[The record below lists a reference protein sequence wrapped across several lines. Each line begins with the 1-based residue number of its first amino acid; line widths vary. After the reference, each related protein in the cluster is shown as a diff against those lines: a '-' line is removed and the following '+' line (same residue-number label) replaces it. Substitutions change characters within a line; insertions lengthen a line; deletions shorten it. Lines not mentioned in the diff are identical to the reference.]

1 MLRMLCKISLL
12 DRLLLLLHLRKSRNL
27 EQGDGVWE
35 TVSHDMLICVTMC
48 VRTATDTDM
57 PEHLPP
63 TPPSPMST
71 DVKRSAS
78 EEELP
83 GHPHAEMS
91 QPVSIARTMTAAAH
105 AGSFCR
111 SGSAASEMFLNLQP
125 PEASA
130 ATIDKREAHQ
140 KASLP
145 QAPMGAP
152 GPMGPTEPSADP
164 SGVPGV
170 AVQAPPRPDSSM
182 PTIAHPPV
190 PGAGPE
196 TSPAASKL
204 PDTAASKL
212 PDTAASKLPDTA
224 PSKLPDAAPSKL
236 PDTAASKLPDTAPS
250 KLPDTAVLA
259 GGTGDAAT
267 GPGSGADL
275 APCMKVTSV
284 THPAAYRSY
293 GRFVARN
300 PECRELARAWAAGG
314 DQRLAMLT
322 KWVAA
327 GGVMKKQREIS
338 ETDKGRYVG
347 PEVVVAHFHGDAV
360 KASSFMRRRLSEP
373 KGSLDCIYAS
383 CYTCLCNACHADGFY
398 KVVAVC
404 SGFSILRTKKDL
416 NDPTVMK
423 FLLYD
428 DSEFSSVTKT
438 VAAQTNHYSVACS

>member
-12 DRLLLLLHLRKSRNL
+12 HRLLLLHLRKSRNL
-27 EQGDGVWE
+27 EQGDGIWE
-35 TVSHDMLICVTMC
+35 TVSHDMLICVLMC

-91 QPVSIARTMTAAAH
+91 QPVSIARSMTAAAH

-145 QAPMGAP
+145 QAPMGPP
-152 GPMGPTEPSADP
+152 GPMGPTEPSAHP

-170 AVQAPPRPDSSM
+170 AAQAPPHPDSSM
-182 PTIAHPPV
+182 PAVAPPV
-190 PGAGPE
+190 PDAGPE

-212 PDTAASKLPDTA
+212 PDTAPSKLPDTA
-224 PSKLPDAAPSKL
+224 PSKLPDTAP
-236 PDTAASKLPDTAPS
+236 SKLPDTAPS

-267 GPGSGADL
+267 GPGYGADL
-275 APCMKVTSV
+275 PPCM
-284 THPAAYRSY
+284 
-293 GRFVARN
+293 
-300 PECRELARAWAAGG
+300 
-314 DQRLAMLT
+314 
-322 KWVAA
+322 
-327 GGVMKKQREIS
+327 
-338 ETDKGRYVG
+338 
-347 PEVVVAHFHGDAV
+347 
-360 KASSFMRRRLSEP
+360 
-373 KGSLDCIYAS
+373 
-383 CYTCLCNACHADGFY
+383 
-398 KVVAVC
+398 
-404 SGFSILRTKKDL
+404 
-416 NDPTVMK
+416 
-423 FLLYD
+423 
-428 DSEFSSVTKT
+428 
-438 VAAQTNHYSVACS
+438 

>member
-1 MLRMLCKISLL
+1 MAFSLECGWDSMLRMLCKISLL
-12 DRLLLLLHLRKSRNL
+12 DRLLLLHLRKSRNL
-27 EQGDGVWE
+27 EQGDGIWE

-78 EEELP
+78 QEELP

-170 AVQAPPRPDSSM
+170 AAQAPPRPDSSM

-224 PSKLPDAAPSKL
+224 PSKLPDASPSKL
-236 PDTAASKLPDTAPS
+236 PDTSASKLPDTAPS
-250 KLPDTAVLA
+250 KLPDTTVLA
-259 GGTGDAAT
+259 G
-267 GPGSGADL
+267 
-275 APCMKVTSV
+275 VT
-284 THPAAYRSY
+284 
-293 GRFVARN
+293 
-300 PECRELARAWAAGG
+300 G
-314 DQRLAMLT
+314 DQRRTGPM
-322 KWVAA
+322 
-327 GGVMKKQREIS
+327 GGLWRGTQS
-338 ETDKGRYVG
+338 
-347 PEVVVAHFHGDAV
+347 A
-360 KASSFMRRRLSEP
+360 ASSRGR
-373 KGSLDCIYAS
+373 GQQ
-383 CYTCLCNACHADGFY
+383 
-398 KVVAVC
+398 AVIRGLPC
-404 SGFSILRTKKDL
+404 
-416 NDPTVMK
+416 
-423 FLLYD
+423 
-428 DSEFSSVTKT
+428 
-438 VAAQTNHYSVACS
+438 

>member
-1 MLRMLCKISLL
+1 
-12 DRLLLLLHLRKSRNL
+12 
-27 EQGDGVWE
+27 
-35 TVSHDMLICVTMC
+35 
-48 VRTATDTDM
+48 
-57 PEHLPP
+57 
-63 TPPSPMST
+63 
-71 DVKRSAS
+71 
-78 EEELP
+78 
-83 GHPHAEMS
+83 
-91 QPVSIARTMTAAAH
+91 
-105 AGSFCR
+105 
-111 SGSAASEMFLNLQP
+111 
-125 PEASA
+125 
-130 ATIDKREAHQ
+130 
-140 KASLP
+140 
-145 QAPMGAP
+145 
-152 GPMGPTEPSADP
+152 
-164 SGVPGV
+164 
-170 AVQAPPRPDSSM
+170 
-182 PTIAHPPV
+182 
-190 PGAGPE
+190 
-196 TSPAASKL
+196 
-204 PDTAASKL
+204 
-212 PDTAASKLPDTA
+212 
-224 PSKLPDAAPSKL
+224 
-236 PDTAASKLPDTAPS
+236 
-250 KLPDTAVLA
+250 
-259 GGTGDAAT
+259 
-267 GPGSGADL
+267 
-275 APCMKVTSV
+275 MKVTSV

-327 GGVMKKQREIS
+327 GGVSSGLALEAAVRMKKQREIS

>member
-1 MLRMLCKISLL
+1 MAFSLECGWDSMLRMLCKISLL

-27 EQGDGVWE
+27 EQGDGIWE

-152 GPMGPTEPSADP
+152 GPMGPTEPKCRSVRRAWSCCAGATAPRLKHANNCSSASARRRARDIASGKQVARHSGKQVARHSGKQVAGHSAKQVAGRIAKQVARHIGKQVAGHSAKQVAGHNRISRGHRRCSHRTRVWGGP
-164 SGVPGV
+164 RSMYEGDLRHPSSGVPVLWEVCGEE
-170 AVQAPPRPDSSM
+170 PR
-182 PTIAHPPV
+182 V
-190 PGAGPE
+190 P
-196 TSPAASKL
+196 
-204 PDTAASKL
+204 
-212 PDTAASKLPDTA
+212 
-224 PSKLPDAAPSKL
+224 
-236 PDTAASKLPDTAPS
+236 
-250 KLPDTAVLA
+250 
-259 GGTGDAAT
+259 
-267 GPGSGADL
+267 
-275 APCMKVTSV
+275 
-284 THPAAYRSY
+284 R
-293 GRFVARN
+293 
-300 PECRELARAWAAGG
+300 ARA
-314 DQRLAMLT
+314 
-322 KWVAA
+322 
-327 GGVMKKQREIS
+327 GVGS
-338 ETDKGRYVG
+338 
-347 PEVVVAHFHGDAV
+347 
-360 KASSFMRRRLSEP
+360 RR
-373 KGSLDCIYAS
+373 
-383 CYTCLCNACHADGFY
+383 
-398 KVVAVC
+398 
-404 SGFSILRTKKDL
+404 
-416 NDPTVMK
+416 
-423 FLLYD
+423 
-428 DSEFSSVTKT
+428 
-438 VAAQTNHYSVACS
+438 